1 MGDEAIANLSKLV
14 EDLTTKVANLSDS
27 NVTLQG
33 KITSA
38 ETRNVELEQHLTTS
52 NTNIDLLRRQI
63 QAPLLAFDPLNAR
76 VFQETHCGCPPN
88 KLEVC
93 FHRPPNKIP
102 SLPRIGA
109 TLTAETPPPIAK
121 AIIKDQYDKSVFQQI
136 LTQRESFY
144 FTLISKFPQERQPVA
159 TSYLKLDPPGSEAW
173 LIEQEHEYFRKFLKF
188 VLENCFGSFGYD
200 EALQLYDVLKQSSG
214 QPPAA
219 YIARWEEL
227 FLRLFAGDFTA
238 PRDIYRALGNKQES
252 DVKTKAFGGLH
263 KLAKGMEN
271 SAASAIFLQTVTN
284 FTQMTDFDRDAVISA
299 MNNAV
304 RLQRLEIRESGKTS
318 RAGAK
323 GLQMTPGDNFAELW
337 TLNNVEGVSGGAGAE
352 PVAEIS
358 AVRSGDRDVIKVA
371 GHTIYVVR
379 NPQPGQPPVYF
390 KSDTVGTKSW
400 FCQICGWGKHH
411 FSQCSNTMDREGDIY
426 VPADRIQRKKDS
438 DAKYAARKKSKESK
452 KDQGSGN

>member
-1 MGDEAIANLSKLV
+1 MGDEAVASLSKLV
-14 EDLTTKVANLSDS
+14 EDLTTKVANLTDS
-27 NVTLQG
+27 NADLQE

-38 ETRNVELEQHLTTS
+38 ETRNVELEQHLSTS
-52 NTNIDLLRRQI
+52 NTNIDMLRRQI

-102 SLPRIGA
+102 SLPRISG

-121 AIIKDQYDKSVFQQI
+121 AIIKDWYDKAVFQQI
-136 LTQRESFY
+136 LTSRESFY
-144 FTLISKFPQERQPVA
+144 FTLISKFPQERLQVA
-159 TSYLKLDPPGSEAW
+159 TSYLKLNPPGCFTWS
-173 LIEQEHEYFRKFLKF
+173 IEQEHEYFRKFLKF

-227 FLRLFAGDFTA
+227 FLRIFAGDFTA

-271 SAASAIFLQTVTN
+271 SAASVVFLQTVTN

-337 TLNNVEGVSGGAGAE
+337 TLSNVEVAPREE

-358 AVRSGDRDVIKVA
+358 AVRSGDRDIIKVP
-371 GHTIYVVR
+371 GYTVYIVR
-379 NPQPGQPPVYF
+379 NPREGQPPVYF
-390 KSDTVGTKSW
+390 KADKEGAQSW
-400 FCQICGWGKHH
+400 FCQICGWGEHH
-411 FSQCSNTMDREGDIY
+411 YSQCSNTMDRKGDMF
-426 VPADRIQRKKDS
+426 VPADRIQRKKNS
-438 DAKYAARKKSKESK
+438 DAKFAARKKNKEAK
-452 KDQGSGN
+452 KNQESGN